1 MTVFELV
8 AKLTLDSSEYE
19 NDLKKQSE
27 NGGKLAGAWGKI
39 GGAVKVGAAAI
50 GAASA
55 AVGALTKKSID
66 AYAEFEQLKGGV
78 EKLYGSAADELMG
91 YANEAYKTSGMSA
104 NKYME
109 QATSFSAALINSLG
123 GDTSAAAKQTDV
135 AMRAISDN
143 FNTFGGDIQNVQ
155 NAFQGFAKQ
164 NYTMLDNL
172 KLGYGGTKS
181 EMERLIA
188 DANEYAAANGMAA
201 DLSIDSFSDIV
212 TAIDLVQQKQGIAG
226 TTAKE
231 AATTIEGSL
240 NMTKA
245 AWDNLITGLA
255 DPDADIGQLMD
266 NLIVA
271 IVGDKD
277 GEGLLNN
284 IIPAIE
290 RALEGIGQFIS
301 AAVPALA
308 EKLPGII
315 QTVLPSLI
323 QSAISL
329 VTSLIQAL
337 PGIVS
342 SLVAML
348 PQLVNMVITGII
360 NLLKTATPTLVAQIP
375 SMINAIVSA
384 LLGMVG
390 VLVSAGASL
399 ISSLA
404 SAISSALSSAA
415 SRAANFAKQIP
426 QKIKNGLGNLRSVGL
441 NLIEGLWGGIKS
453 KFDSVVERVKNL
465 ASKLPKAVKKVLG
478 ISSPSKVF
486 AEVGKWIPEGLAVG
500 IEGNVGS
507 VESAMDAMHDATAFT
522 PASGA
527 SDMGRT
533 GGSMETLLNAL
544 TSMRIEVVTN
554 IDGKEVAR
562 TTAPFMQ
569 DELNRRETFANR
581 KLGYV

>member
-1 MTVFELV
+1 MTVFEFV

-27 NGGKLAGAWGKI
+27 SGGKLASAWGKI

-55 AVGALTKKSID
+55 AVGALTKKSVD

-91 YANEAYKTSGMSA
+91 YANDAYKTAGMSA
-104 NKYME
+104 NQYME
-109 QATSFSAALINSLG
+109 QATSFSAALINSLN

-172 KLGYGGTKS
+172 KLGYGGTKT

-245 AWDNLITGLA
+245 AWDNLITGFA
-255 DPDADIGQLMD
+255 DPDADVGQLID
-266 NLIVA
+266 NLVVA
-271 IVGDKD
+271 IVGDKE
-277 GEGLLNN
+277 GTGLLNQ
-284 IIPAIE
+284 IIPAIQK
-290 RALEGIGQFIS
+290 AVEGIGTFLQ
-301 AAVPALA
+301 AAVPLLA
-308 EKLPGII
+308 SKLPGLI
-315 QTVLPSLI
+315 QTFLPV
-323 QSAISL
+323 AIDAIVSL
-329 VTSLIQAL
+329 VTSIADAL
-337 PGIVS
+337 PDIV
-342 SLVAML
+342 VTIADML
-348 PQLVNMVITGII
+348 PQIIETLVTGLITAIGKATPRLISAAPKMVKAIATG
-360 NLLKTATPTLVAQIP
+360 LLK
-375 SMINAIVSA
+375 
-384 LLGMVG
+384 GVG
-390 VLVSAGASL
+390 VLLSAGAKL

-404 SAISSALSSAA
+404 NAISSKLSATGQKALALA
-415 SRAANFAKQIP
+415 RQIP
-426 QKIKNGLGNLRSVGL
+426 QKIKAGLGSLASAGSA
-441 NLIEGLWGGIKS
+441 LIEGLWGGIRS
-453 KFDSVVERVKNL
+453 RFNAVIGRVK
-465 ASKLPKAVKKVLG
+465 AMAARLPEAVRKVLG
-478 ISSPSKVF
+478 IASPSRVF
-486 AEVGKWIPEGLAVG
+486 MEVGKWIPEGLALG
-500 IEGNVGS
+500 IEKNIGS
-507 VESAMDAMHDATAFT
+507 VQDAMDAMSGATSFT
-522 PASGA
+522 PAENSFKSNGA
-527 SDMGRT
+527 SGDVFNFNMAYDAGNDAND
-533 GGSMETLLNAL
+533 LL
-544 TSMRIEVVTN
+544 R
-554 IDGKEVAR
+554 DFAR
-562 TTAPFMQ
+562 GVQRYRMAG
-569 DELNRRETFANR
+569 AI
-581 KLGYV
+581 